1 MNEESGRRRLT
12 RAEAKAQT
20 RERLLDAAARL
31 FAGKG
36 FAATSVEEIAESAG
50 YSVGALYSNFA
61 GKEQLF
67 LELLRTRVSDRIGSV
82 AEILGAGTGDPS
94 ADLSR
99 LLVTVADRNAE
110 FVALQAEFWL
120 HAVRNPAF
128 MEAMAGQLREQ
139 VDVLER
145 LVAAAMEQ
153 RRGAVHGV
161 PVRTVTIV
169 VLSLFQG
176 LVRQRLIEPGSV
188 PDDLFGQALNWL
200 LTGLRATA
208 AGEAH
213 PLPSAGDGVLRADAG
228 RQPGPDGRGC
238 LRRAGH
244 RGRDHRGGDRP

>member
-1 MNEESGRRRLT
+1 METERTTTRRRLT
-12 RAEAKAQT
+12 RAQAKAQT

-31 FAGKG
+31 FAGQG
-36 FAATSVEEIAESAG
+36 FAATGVDEIAEAAG

-67 LELLRTRVSDRIGSV
+67 LELLTTRVSDRIGSV
-82 AEILGAGTGDPS
+82 AEILKAGPGSGD
-94 ADLSR
+94 ALGDLSR

-120 HAVRNPAF
+120 HAVRNPDF

-139 VDVLER
+139 VDALER

-153 RRGAVHGV
+153 RRGAVPGV

-188 PDDLFGQALNWL
+188 PDDLFAQALTWL

-208 AGEAH
+208 EAG
-213 PLPSAGDGVLRADAG
+213 P
-228 RQPGPDGRGC
+228 GRG
-238 LRRAGH
+238 RGRAGKT
-244 RGRDHRGGDRP
+244 P